1 MRFLRLTISA
11 LGPYPG
17 KETIDFSE
25 LEGLTLVF
33 GNTGCGKTFLFDA
46 VTFALYGETSGKD
59 RPTST
64 LKSSFAGLD
73 ANPYVELVFEHNGKE
88 YTINR
93 IPAYIRR
100 KQKGQGTREEA
111 ESVYMLLPDGRKLDK
126 KKDVKEEVVNLTGL
140 TAEQWRQVVM
150 LAQGQFERFL
160 QAESG
165 ERGEILESIF
175 GIGIYSKITQELQN
189 RSKEASNRI
198 NEARMGLAATG
209 RTFRSECPEY
219 KEYVSILEGKNSVY
233 QGDDI
238 RRLLKVM
245 TEADSIDLQ
254 SALDEERKGGEAQ
267 KKAVDVFMAAKSIED
282 AFAEAEAEEGRLN
295 ELASEKD
302 AFDVKRTEIMRARD
316 ILVHVKPADDAL
328 KAAKN
333 DVDSL
338 RKDLAKA
345 ETDLESATAALGR
358 AKEAEA
364 EALKGKDKAE
374 SLSNEAAVIND
385 SLSKYESLD
394 SVLKEIAVAEKEHA
408 SAVDKAESSK
418 AEYLKTAE
426 KVDTYREYLHKNSDS
441 KERYAIIVRDI
452 EAVDGRIGQASR
464 LLSSLTAISVKRGE
478 AEKAEKVFTERSNRC
493 LALNEELSEKYA
505 LFVKGQAG
513 ILAAELHEG
522 LPCPVCGSV
531 SHPRPASRA
540 EGCPT
545 SEEIDGLRGKL
556 AGAEKDRD
564 EARDVLEKKRSEL
577 GTMVGEARSAAE
589 TAGIDADPE
598 SSDAPE
604 RVNAAIEELR
614 SRKAGLAS
622 DRMALEA
629 IVSKIDSINTY
640 FEKNKDPKAEMLEL
654 KEAADNAERKASER
668 LSVLKAKKEECSKGL
683 PFASRTEAEARRD
696 ALTNEASGIR
706 RAIESSSKARADA
719 EAKVAAERSRGE
731 TLRTSLDAA
740 EKKAESCGTAFR
752 EALSKNG
759 FDGEDAYRAALRTEA
774 EIKSLEDEV
783 SVYDK
788 SVSVANGRLQQA
800 RERIAGRERPADLEE
815 LKATKIAAEET
826 FKALLAH
833 KSEVAARKGD
843 NARVAA
849 EVDAM
854 LTDISRSLKDSLELQ
869 RMAEVAYNYK
879 DQTGTIVS
887 FAEYVQSRY
896 FDSILAL
903 SARRL
908 EHMTG
913 GRYVMRRIADA
924 SGERKSHLLDLE
936 IIDNDSP
943 GSGPRP
949 ASSLSGGESFKAS
962 LALALGLSDAIKE
975 NAAGQKID
983 ALFIDEGFGTLDEDE
998 SLDQAIDVL
1007 EDLSGSS
1014 KTVLIISHVQKLR
1027 ERIPRQVVVEYT
1039 QGKGSSLSVIKD

>member
-93 IPAYIRR
+93 TPFFVRN
-100 KQKGQGTREEA
+100 KQRGQGTREEA

-126 KKDVKEEVVNLTGL
+126 KKQVREEVENLTGL

-175 GIGIYSKITQELQN
+175 GIGIYSRITQELQN
-189 RSKEASNRI
+189 RSREASAKI
-198 NEARMGLAATG
+198 NEARMSLAATG

-219 KEYVSILEGKNSVY
+219 KEYESILEGKNSVY

-245 TEADSIDLQ
+245 TEADSADME
-254 SALDEERKGGEAQ
+254 SATSEEEKGGMAQ
-267 KKAVDVFMAAKSIED
+267 KKAVDAFMAAKSIED
-282 AFAEAEAEEGRLN
+282 AYVEAEAVEARLN
-295 ELASEKD
+295 ELDSEKGVFD
-302 AFDVKRTEIMRARD
+302 AKRQEIMRARD
-316 ILVHVKPADDAL
+316 VLVHVKPADDAL
-328 KAAKN
+328 R
-333 DVDSL
+333 D
-338 RKDLAKA
+338 AKA
-345 ETDLESATAALGR
+345 NVNSTRDNLTEAEAELESAAGALEK

-364 EALKGKDKAE
+364 EAMKGKGKAE
-374 SLSNEAAVIND
+374 SLSNDAAVING

-394 SVLKEIAVAEKEHA
+394 SVLKDIAAAEKEHA
-408 SAVDKAESSK
+408 SAVDAAEKAK
-418 AEYLKTAE
+418 AEYDETAD
-426 KVDTYREYLHKNSDS
+426 KVDTYREYLHKNSES
-441 KERYAIIVRDI
+441 KEKYAIIVRDI
-452 EAVDGRIGQASR
+452 KDVEGRMEQASR

-478 AEKAEKVFTERSNRC
+478 AEKAEKVFTEHSNRC

-564 EARDVLEKKRSEL
+564 EARSVLEKKRSEL
-577 GTMVGEARSAAE
+577 GTMVGEARSTAE
-589 TAGIDADPE
+589 AAGIDADPE
-598 SSDAPE
+598 SSDAPG

-640 FEKNKDPKAEMLEL
+640 FEKNKDPKAEKLEL
-654 KEAADNAERKASER
+654 KEAADLAERKASEK

-683 PFASRTEAEARRD
+683 PFASRADAESKID
-696 ALTNEASGIR
+696 VLTKEASDIR
-706 RAIESSSKARADA
+706 RAMESSSKARSSA
-719 EAKVAAERSRGE
+719 EAKVAAAKSRVE
-731 TLRTSLDAA
+731 TLRTSLETA
-740 EKKAESCGTAFR
+740 EKKIESCEAAFR
-752 EALSKNG
+752 EVLAKNK
-759 FDGEDAYRAALRTEA
+759 FEDEDAYRAALRTES

-783 SVYDK
+783 SAYDK
-788 SVSVANGRLQQA
+788 SVSIANGRLEQA
-800 RERIAGRERPADLEE
+800 KERIAGRERPADLEE

-826 FKALLAH
+826 FKAILAH
-833 KSEVAARKGD
+833 KSDVAARVKG
-843 NARVAA
+843 NAETADK
-849 EVDAM
+849 VDAM